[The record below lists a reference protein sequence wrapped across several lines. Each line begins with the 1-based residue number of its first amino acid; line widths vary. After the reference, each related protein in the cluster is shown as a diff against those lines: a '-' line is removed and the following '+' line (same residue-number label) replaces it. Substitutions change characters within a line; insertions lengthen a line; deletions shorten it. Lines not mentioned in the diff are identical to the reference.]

1 MAINYIGR
9 GRHTV
14 TTTTWLE
21 MHSPADLRAPAPRA
35 GVVVQRIDPPDPA
48 LNARLY
54 ASVGADYRWVDRLGW
69 SGDDWQRYVTR
80 PDLETWLLV
89 DGETPAGYFELL
101 QHPGGT
107 DEPARSVEI
116 AYFGLLPDF
125 VGRGL
130 GAMLL
135 AAAIRRGWELPV
147 ARVWL
152 HTSSHDHPHALA
164 NYLARGFRIYRVEV
178 S

>member
-1 MAINYIGR
+1 M
-9 GRHTV
+9 

-21 MHSPADLRAPAPRA
+21 MRSPAELRAPPPRP
-35 GVVVQRIDPPDPA
+35 GVTIRRIDPPDPG

-54 ASVGADYRWVDRLGW
+54 ASVGAAYRWVDRLRW
-69 SGDDWQRYVTR
+69 PDDEWRRYVAR
-80 PDLETWLLV
+80 PDVETWVLL
-89 DGETPAGYFELL
+89 DGDTPAGYFELVM
-101 QHPGGT
+101 HTPG
-107 DEPARSVEI
+107 PSVEV

-130 GAMLL
+130 GATLL
-135 AAAIRRGWELPV
+135 GAAARRGWDLRP

-152 HTSSHDHPHALA
+152 HTSSHDHPHALG
-164 NYLARGFRIYRVEV
+164 NYLARGFRIYRVDV